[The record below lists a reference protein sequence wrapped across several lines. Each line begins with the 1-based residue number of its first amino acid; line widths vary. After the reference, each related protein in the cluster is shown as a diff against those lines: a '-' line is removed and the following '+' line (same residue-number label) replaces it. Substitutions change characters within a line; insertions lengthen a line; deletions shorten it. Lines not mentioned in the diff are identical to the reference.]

1 MAKKKETPQLRVIP
15 LGGLEEIGKNMTVF
29 EYGDDLIVVDCGL
42 SFPSESMPG
51 VDLVIPDISYLQK
64 NKEKIRAFLIT
75 HGHEDH
81 IGALPLVLS
90 QLGVRIPVYGT
101 KLTLGLIELKLREH
115 RMTDTPLIAIEPGQ
129 MLELGN
135 FSVEFLHV
143 NHSICGAVAM
153 AITSPVG
160 TIVYTG
166 DFKIDFTPVDGQV
179 TDLQRF
185 AQIGAQGVL
194 ALFMDST
201 NAERAGYT
209 TSERMVGEMFNTY
222 FAKATGRII
231 VAMFASNVHRIQQ
244 VFDAAVRCD
253 RYVVLNG
260 RSMVNI
266 ANLARDLGELEIPE
280 GRLIDV
286 DDVDFYDEDE
296 IVILTTGSQGEE
308 LAGLTRMAFSEH
320 RKLDIA
326 QDDMVIVSAT
336 PIPGNEKYV
345 SRVIN
350 QLFNKGADV
359 VYEALEDVHVS
370 GHACQEELK
379 IIHAL
384 VKPRYF
390 IPTHGESK
398 HLHSHQHIAQAMGMP
413 KENIFRLKNGDVLCF
428 DAKGGAR
435 LDASVPSGAVMVD
448 GLGIG
453 DVGNVVL
460 KDRKHLSQDG
470 ILVVSVAVNSQEDC
484 IAQGPELIS
493 RGFVYVKES
502 EELMEQARAEAVR
515 IIEGCIAKGHADP
528 GTIRNRLKDD
538 LRTFMYQKT
547 KRSPMI
553 LPVVMLV

>member
-1 MAKKKETPQLRVIP
+1 MELTKNLPQLRVIP

-29 EYGDDLIVVDCGL
+29 EYGNDIIVIDCGL
-42 SFPSESMPG
+42 SFPGENMPG
-51 VDLVIPDISYLQK
+51 VDLVIPDVSYLQK
-64 NKEKIRAFLIT
+64 NREKIRGFLIT

-81 IGALPLVLS
+81 IGSLPLVLS
-90 QLGVRIPVYGT
+90 QLGITVPVYGT
-101 KLTLGLIELKLREH
+101 RLTLGLIGLKLKEH
-115 RMTDTPLIAIEPGQ
+115 RMTDTPLVAIEPGQ
-129 MLELGN
+129 TMKLGN
-135 FSVEFLHV
+135 FKVEFIHV

-153 AITSPVG
+153 AITTPVG

-179 TDLQRF
+179 MDLQRL

-201 NAERAGYT
+201 NAERPGYT
-209 TSERMVGEMFNTY
+209 TSERMVGDMFNTY
-222 FAKATGRII
+222 FAKASGRII

-244 VFDAAVRCD
+244 VVDAAVKCN

-266 ANLARDLGELEIPE
+266 ANLARELGDLEVPE

-286 DDVDFYDEDE
+286 DDIDFYDADE
-296 IVILTTGSQGEE
+296 IVVLTTGSQGEE

-320 RKLDIA
+320 RKLDILP
-326 QDDMVIVSAT
+326 DDMVIVSAS

-350 QLFNKGADV
+350 QLFKKGADV
-359 VYEALEDVHVS
+359 VYDALEDVHVS

-379 IIHAL
+379 IVHAL

-390 IPTHGESK
+390 VPIHGESR
-398 HLHSHQHIAQAMGMP
+398 HLHSHLQIAQSMGM
-413 KENIFRLKNGDVLCF
+413 EAEDVFRLKIGDVLTF
-428 DAKGGAR
+428 DAMGQAQVTET
-435 LDASVPSGAVMVD
+435 VPAGAVLVD

-460 KDRKHLSQDG
+460 KDRKNLSQDG
-470 ILVVSVAVNSQEDC
+470 ILVVSIAVDSRTEQ
-484 IAQGPELIS
+484 IMQGPELVS

-502 EELMEQARAEAVR
+502 EELMEEARLQAQKIVE
-515 IIEGCIAKGHADP
+515 IGIARGHLEH
-528 GTIRNRLKDD
+528 GYLRNRLKED
-538 LRTFMYQKT
+538 LRSFMYQKT

-553 LPVVMLV
+553 LPVVMIV